1 MGVDGVTD
9 YKALYEEYLQS
20 DHWKNKR
27 QERLEV
33 DNFSCAFCS
42 SSSNLHVHHT
52 TYVAL
57 GDEDVHQHLV
67 ILCRSCH
74 AMLHEYIKEYG
85 PMYQKVIEE
94 TVSEL
99 RNAIDPISRKYV
111 EKQSDILAVF
121 LSQMDKTAWT
131 KIQRIIRILLD
142 SFPLRWRE
150 VPKLTY
156 SYGSGPSIHV
166 ESIKKGAAMR
176 RNKQKRGGSHD

>member
-1 MGVDGVTD
+1 MKSTF
-9 YKALYEEYLQS
+9 KA
-20 DHWKNKR
+20 
-27 QERLEV
+27 
-33 DNFSCAFCS
+33 
-42 SSSNLHVHHT
+42 T
-52 TYVAL
+52 TGKTSARKGL
-57 GDEDVHQHLV
+57 KSTIFLV
-67 ILCRSCH
+67 RSAARARRSCH

-131 KIQRIIRILLD
+131 KIQRITRILLD